1 MRTPVYTRQFER
13 DIKKAKKRGKNLEKL
28 KIIARTLIENK
39 KPDPLQKDHQLL
51 GNYTGRRECH
61 IEADW
66 LLIYKIDRER
76 IIFER
81 TGSHSDLFKK

>member
-1 MRTPVYTRQFER
+1 MRTPVYTQQFER

-28 KIIARTLIENK
+28 KIIARTLIESK
-39 KPDPLQKDHQLL
+39 KLDPLQRDHHLV

-61 IEADW
+61 IEANW
-66 LLIYKIDRER
+66 LLIYKIDGER